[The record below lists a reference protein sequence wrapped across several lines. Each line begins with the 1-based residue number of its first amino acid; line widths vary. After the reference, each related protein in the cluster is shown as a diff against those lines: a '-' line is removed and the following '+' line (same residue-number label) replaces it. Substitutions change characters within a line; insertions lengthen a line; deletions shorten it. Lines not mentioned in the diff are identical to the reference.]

1 MPLTTADVLRIQADC
16 LADDLPT
23 DDSMLA
29 WSENDLVSY
38 FESGGTM
45 RPTAPGHAPP
55 LSIFTVTDIH
65 VEHKENLAW
74 LHRLPDG
81 VERSA
86 DVVPKPAPN
95 SVLLCCGDVAT
106 NPELLRAALRRMRMA
121 YTHVFYV
128 PGNHDVWCTCKSAPD
143 SFAKLSSVLSICR
156 EEGVLTEPTR
166 MHDAASNRGVWIMP
180 LLSWHHASW
189 DREPPLRA
197 PPGLML
203 AVDPRKR
210 HAASDAACC
219 VWPPDAPHGS
229 DALAARID
237 SMNDSSPDYARA
249 LKAIDDERAAAAAG
263 GSAVA
268 GVPPPNPPLVIAMS
282 HMLPRQQLVPLK
294 RHLFVRQL
302 VAIRRLPGAVP
313 HPCLS
318 PCLPFLLTQW

>member
-1 MPLTTADVLRIQADC
+1 MLGDENRTAGRTASKLEVVPSARRRQPVDTVLGSD
-16 LADDLPT
+16 PT
-23 DDSMLA
+23 DPGNRHPEALR
-29 WSENDLVSY
+29 EP
-38 FESGGTM
+38 GGTS
-45 RPTAPGHAPP
+45 RGSGIPP
-55 LSIFTVTDIH
+55 RRTEREEQLVI
-65 VEHKENLAW
+65 LASSGD
-74 LHRLPDG
+74 HPSRIDA
-81 VERSA
+81 ERSA
-86 DVVPKPAPN
+86 GPGASPRPRERPA
-95 SVLLCCGDVAT
+95 LD
-106 NPELLRAALRRMRMA
+106 LRAEASALEQMCEVGRQTIRQ
-121 YTHVFYV
+121 V
-128 PGNHDVWCTCKSAPD
+128 
-143 SFAKLSSVLSICR
+143 
-156 EEGVLTEPTR
+156 
-166 MHDAASNRGVWIMP
+166 DA
-180 LLSWHHASW
+180 
-189 DREPPLRA
+189 RA
-197 PPGLML
+197 H